1 MPRVLVIRHHL
12 EDTPGLVGEAFA
24 KRGYD
29 VDLVMMSAEHET
41 PSLDGYDVLTIL
53 GSKHAVYDPI
63 VEEAWFGRELQ
74 VIDEANNR
82 GIPILG
88 ICFGGQA
95 LCRYFGGTVAKAPT
109 SEIGWTEIT
118 VKTGIELSNGPW
130 FEYHFDRCELP
141 AEAEVWAETDAAV
154 QIFAIGKNVG
164 TQFHPEIDEV
174 QIKEWMSGVGG
185 EETRDLG
192 VDPDGLIEQTRNE
205 EPAARER
212 TQQLVDLF
220 LARQN

>member
-24 KRGYD
+24 QRGYE
-29 VDLVMMSAEHET
+29 VDLVMMSAEHDT
-41 PSLDGYDVLTIL
+41 PLLDGYDVLTIL
-53 GSKHAVYDPI
+53 GSKHAVYDP
-63 VEEAWFGRELQ
+63 L
-74 VIDEANNR
+74 IDEANQR
-82 GIPILG
+82 EIPILG

-95 LCRYFGGTVAKAPT
+95 LCRYFGGTVSKAPT
-109 SEIGWTEIT
+109 SEIGWTEIQ
-118 VKTGIELSNGPW
+118 VKPGIELSSGPW
-130 FEYHFDRCELP
+130 FEYHFDHCDLP

-154 QIFAIGKNVG
+154 QIFALGRNVG

-174 QIKEWMSGVGG
+174 QIKEWMSGAGG

-192 VDPDGLIEQTRNE
+192 VDPEGLIEQTRNE
-205 EPAARER
+205 EPVARIR